1 MAVVLKRQTWV
12 AKRVA
17 RIEWGPM
24 LTTDVG
30 VPESPSMLSDR
41 SVQVTGTFG
50 VGGGINI
57 QGSNDGGVTWFN
69 LKDPSNTVIA
79 LTAAGGAEIL
89 ENTQMVRPS
98 VIAGD
103 GTTSLTVSLVCAST
117 A

>member
-1 MAVVLKRQTWV
+1 MATVLKRQTWIG
-12 AKRVA
+12 KRVA

-30 VPESPSMLSDR
+30 VPESPQGLSDR

-50 VGGGINI
+50 AGGTVNI
-57 QGSNDGGVTWFN
+57 QGSNDGGINWFN

-79 LTAAGGAEIL
+79 IAAAGGAEIL
-89 ENTQMVRPS
+89 ENTQMIRPS
-98 VIAGD
+98 VAGGD